1 MRILNRKPIRIL
13 CFILAIAL
21 VGISYSY
28 TYFNDIKPVEAHH
41 ICCTCGSTC
50 SPKVT
55 SCGTSACACQ
65 SNKETP
71 ITTKHITDEFIK
83 HRTWIIKKFWEGHIL
98 PSLMMMTGQ
107 ITATVAQQTQIIG
120 ALFDAKHQLETQRLL
135 QVLQAEAHKEYQPS
149 EGMCQFGTNTR
160 SLAASDRNT
169 DFTEIALS
177 ARNTQRQILSGDGL
191 SAGGLAV
198 DLESRYTQF
207 RETYCN
213 PEDFGGSM
221 KDICDESSPERYN
234 KDLNFTHT
242 ISRPQ
247 TLDIDLT
254 DTDTKPDE
262 EDVFALS
269 ANLYGH
275 DIMPAMQQ
283 DKMVRQEE
291 NELILGGA
299 SIYMKTRA
307 LAAKRS
313 VAQAAFAA
321 QAAMKANGGEKVK
334 PYLEAILKEM
344 GLQEDEITIM
354 LQDRPSY
361 YMQMEMLTKKLY
373 QSPNF
378 YADLYDKP
386 VNIDRKRV
394 AMQAIDL
401 MQKRDMYRSQ
411 LRSEA
416 IMSVLLETNLRK
428 IEDLYVNE
436 INPFRPSSN
445 ILELPGL
452 D

>member
-1 MRILNRKPIRIL
+1 M
-13 CFILAIAL
+13 
-21 VGISYSY
+21 
-28 TYFNDIKPVEAHH
+28 
-41 ICCTCGSTC
+41 
-50 SPKVT
+50 
-55 SCGTSACACQ
+55 
-65 SNKETP
+65 
-71 ITTKHITDEFIK
+71 
-83 HRTWIIKKFWEGHIL
+83 
-98 PSLMMMTGQ
+98 
-107 ITATVAQQTQIIG
+107 
-120 ALFDAKHQLETQRLL
+120 
-135 QVLQAEAHKEYQPS
+135 
-149 EGMCQFGTNTR
+149 
-160 SLAASDRNT
+160 
-169 DFTEIALS
+169 
-177 ARNTQRQILSGDGL
+177 
-191 SAGGLAV
+191 
-198 DLESRYTQF
+198 
-207 RETYCN
+207 
-213 PEDFGGSM
+213 
-221 KDICDESSPERYN
+221 
-234 KDLNFTHT
+234 NFTHT

-247 TLDIDLT
+247 TLEMDLT

-299 SIYMKTRA
+299 SIYMQTRA

-344 GLQEDEITIM
+344 GLQDDEITVM

-411 LRSEA
+411 LRNEA
-416 IMSVLLETNLRK
+416 IMSVLLETNLK
-428 IEDLYVNE
+428 EIEDLYVNE

>member
-1 MRILNRKPIRIL
+1 M
-13 CFILAIAL
+13 
-21 VGISYSY
+21 VGTSFSYV
-28 TYFNDIKPVEAHH
+28 YFSNIKDAVANHK
-41 ICCTCGSTC
+41 CCECAVTCPS
-50 SPKVT
+50 KVI

-83 HRTWIIKKFWEGHIL
+83 HRVWIIKNFWEGHLL
-98 PSLMMMTGQ
+98 PAMMLMTGQ

-120 ALFDAKHQLETQRLL
+120 ALFDAKHQLETQRIL
-135 QVLQAEAHKEYQPS
+135 QVMQAEAHKEYHPS
-149 EGMCQFGTNTR
+149 EGMCQLGTTTR
-160 SLAASDRNT
+160 SLAASSRNT
-169 DFTEIALS
+169 DFTEIAIS
-177 ARNTQRQILSGDGL
+177 ARNMQRQILSGDGISVGG
-191 SAGGLAV
+191 SATE
-198 DLESRYTQF
+198 LESRYTQF
-207 RETYCN
+207 MKTYCN
-213 PEDFGGSM
+213 PDDFGGSM
-221 KDICDESSPERYN
+221 QNICDGSTPQRYN
-234 KDLNFTHT
+234 KDLNYTHT
-242 ISRPQ
+242 VSRPL

-254 DTDTKPDE
+254 DTDTTPDE

-283 DKMVRQEE
+283 DKMVNQ
-291 NELILGGA
+291 NQNKLIIGGA
-299 SIYMKTRA
+299 SVYMKTRA

-313 VAQAAFAA
+313 VAQNAYAA
-321 QAAMKANGGEKVK
+321 QTAMKAKGGEEVK

-344 GLQEDEITIM
+344 GLQQDEVDIM

-361 YMQMEMLTKKLY
+361 YMQMEMLAKKLY

-386 VNIDRKRV
+386 VNVDRKRV
-394 AMQAIDL
+394 ALQAIDL

-416 IMSVLLETNLRK
+416 IMSVWLETNL
-428 IEDLYVNE
+428 EDLEELYVNE
-436 INPFRPSSN
+436 VNPFRPSSN

-452 D
+452 P